1 MTRRRMMIASGKL
14 KRGERAQV
22 PRDALAIY
30 LSAHSRAHSLGI
42 TRRVEAL
49 RVAWDA
55 RDWGLVRTLGV
66 GLEWDA

>member
-1 MTRRRMMIASGKL
+1 MTRTRKLIAAGKL
-14 KRGERAQV
+14 ERVERGKV

-30 LSAHSRAHSLGI
+30 VSACSRARALGI